1 MFHQRNM
8 RESTHTGDTPQ
19 ARFLL
24 EKNRIHS
31 SIAQSVERRTVNS
44 AETVPY

>member
-1 MFHQRNM
+1 MFYQRNM

-24 EKNRIHS
+24 EKTEYIPR
-31 SIAQSVERRTVNS
+31 
-44 AETVPY
+44 